1 MVFTKTLTIVGHYKN
16 IKKKNTNTTPK
27 HYLYY
32 NVSKDTSLLCI
43 IDVSFVSKPEGYFYQ

>member
-1 MVFTKTLTIVGHYKN
+1 MVFRKTLTTVGHYKN

>member
-16 IKKKNTNTTPK
+16 IKKKDTKTTPK

-32 NVSKDTSLLCI
+32 NVSKDTCLNLRFI
-43 IDVSFVSKPEGYFYQ
+43 FTNEA